1 VTIRTRAR
9 GAAQLEEN
17 VRELS
22 ETIAAAKLRTAK
34 LGAPTPGPVQ
44 DPALL
49 REALAELQI
58 HQEELAVANEELRAQ
73 LDQVGAATLRIHA
86 ERDRY
91 RKLFE
96 LTPDSYFVTDRLG
109 NIRDLNGAAARMLD
123 MEVQFLQGKPL
134 TVFVDAADARMLRDA
149 LSTLRSQPSVDLEL
163 RFKRRNGDP
172 EWHTVKAVRLEDDTA
187 FLWFARSVQAEHAT
201 RVALAGAT
209 HDARVVAKSAHTADL
224 ARANRDMEEILARER
239 RLRTQLEHEHV
250 AKDRFLAVLSHDL
263 RAPLNAV
270 VGWAQLLR
278 RERLDE
284 AARDRALATIERN
297 AQAQLR
303 LVEELLDISRLAAD
317 KVQLERVPVV
327 LNELVQH
334 AADAVAT
341 TAAERGVVLTVTM
354 DSERLVVEGDRGRLK
369 QVMSNLLSNA
379 MKFMPAGG
387 GQVTLSLRREGDEA
401 RIIVAD
407 TGRGISPDLLPHL
420 FDPFE
425 KGGDYTASSGG
436 VGLGLYIVQQCA
448 HLHGGRALAES
459 DGPGRGAR
467 FSVEL
472 PLTERFATPED
483 APPRST
489 RGPGP
494 GALEGIRVLVVDD
507 EEDAR
512 ELMAAILRQHG
523 AVVTVA
529 GDVPEALRVFDGA
542 PPDVVLSDISLPGR
556 SGLDLARDL
565 RARPAMDATL
575 VAVSGFAGPE
585 QIDRALTAG
594 FDVHLS
600 KPVDPAEL
608 VAVIRDAARLR
619 SV

>member
-1 VTIRTRAR
+1 MTVKTRPR
-9 GAAQLEEN
+9 GVAQFEQN
-17 VRELS
+17 ARELS
-22 ETIAAAKLRTAK
+22 ETLAAAKVRTSK
-34 LGAPTPGPVQ
+34 LGGPTPALAQ
-44 DPALL
+44 DPAVL
-49 REALAELQI
+49 REALQELQV

-73 LDQVGAATLRIHA
+73 LDELGAATVRIHS

-96 LTPDSYFVTDRLG
+96 LTPDSYFVTDLLG
-109 NIRDLNGAAARMLD
+109 IIRDLNGAAARMLET
-123 MEVQFLQGKPL
+123 EVRFLQGKPL
-134 TVFVDAADARMLRDA
+134 VVLVDAADARMLRDA
-149 LSTLRSQPSVDLEL
+149 IDALRAQSSVDLEL
-163 RFKRRNGDP
+163 RFKRRNDDA
-172 EWHTVKAVRLEDDTA
+172 EWHTVKAVRLEDQTA
-187 FLWFARSVQAEHAT
+187 ILWFARSVQIAHHT

-239 RLRTQLEHEHV
+239 RLRTQLEQEHV
-250 AKDRFLAVLSHDL
+250 AKDRFLAILSHDL

-284 AARDRALATIERN
+284 AARDRALATIERS

-303 LVEELLDISRLAAD
+303 LVEEVLDISRLAAD

-334 AADAVAT
+334 AVDAVAT
-341 TAAERGVVLTVTM
+341 TAVERGIALTVAM
-354 DSERLVVEGDRGRLK
+354 DGDRLVVAGDRARLK
-369 QVMSNLLSNA
+369 QVLSNLLSNA
-379 MKFMPAGG
+379 LKFMPAGG
-387 GQVTLSLRREGDEA
+387 GQITLSLRREGDEA
-401 RIIVAD
+401 RIVVAD
-407 TGRGISPDLLPHL
+407 TGRGISRDLVAHL

-425 KGGDYTASSGG
+425 KGGDFTTAFGG
-436 VGLGLYIVQQCA
+436 VGLGLYIVRQCVQ
-448 HLHGGRALAES
+448 LHGGRVLAES
-459 DGPGRGAR
+459 DGPGCGAR
-467 FSVEL
+467 FSVVL
-472 PLTERFATPED
+472 PLTERFATPAEVV
-483 APPRST
+483 PRSS
-489 RGPGP
+489 RGLGP

-529 GDVPEALRVFDGA
+529 SDVPSAIHAFDGA
-542 PPDVVLSDISLPGR
+542 PPDVVLSDIALPGR
-556 SGLDLARDL
+556 NGLDLARDL

-575 VAVSGFAGPE
+575 VAVSGFSGTE

-594 FDVHLS
+594 FDVHLA

-608 VAVIRDAARLR
+608 VTVVRDAARLR
-619 SV
+619 SL